1 MSIKVDALNVASH
14 IATQHAWNAA
24 SHDALQHGLL
34 TQTGIFQMQ
43 DGPFS
48 TSMAALWAPSGAL
61 FAQQESGRLMWLV
74 IAALVIVAFV
84 LVLFAVFASYFGL
97 WIQSA
102 LTGAKVSFFDLL
114 GMTFRKVNTRR
125 IVRAKIME
133 VQSGLSDPDLTTR
146 ALEAH
151 ALAGGNVQQVI
162 RALIAAKKAKT
173 ISLTFKEATAIDLAG
188 RDVLESV
195 QTSVYPKV
203 IDCPPRG
210 SAKASLD
217 AVAKDGIQLKVK
229 ARVTVRANLQQLI
242 GGATEE
248 TIIARVGEGIVSAI
262 GSAVNHKAVLEN
274 PDVISKAVLAK
285 RLDSQTAFEIVSID
299 IADIDVGA
307 NIGARLQADQ
317 AEADTQVAR
326 ARAEN
331 KRASAVAAE
340 KEMEARVEESRAQLV
355 LAQAAVPEAMAD
367 AFRSGKLGILDYFK
381 LQNVSADTD
390 MRKALAVTTKES
402 TDAYSDSNP
411 TR

>member
-1 MSIKVDALNVASH
+1 MFETALLAQEKLDNTTMAGLVVA
-14 IATQHAWNAA
+14 
-24 SHDALQHGLL
+24 
-34 TQTGIFQMQ
+34 
-43 DGPFS
+43 
-48 TSMAALWAPSGAL
+48 
-61 FAQQESGRLMWLV
+61 
-74 IAALVIVAFV
+74 VIVFGV
-84 LVLFAVFASYFGL
+84 LMIFLFIFTRYFGL
-97 WIQSA
+97 WIQSQ
-102 LTGAKVSFFDLL
+102 LTRADISFLNLL
-114 GMTFRKVNTRR
+114 GMTFRKVNTRA
-125 IVRAKIME
+125 IVRSKIMAT
-133 VQSGLSDPDLTTR
+133 QAGLVDPELTSE

-151 ALAGGNVQQVI
+151 YLAGGNVQQVI

-173 ISLTFKEATAIDLAG
+173 ISLTFREAAAIDLAG

-210 SAKASLD
+210 SAKPSLD

-262 GSAVNHKAVLEN
+262 GSAENHKAVLEN

-326 ARAEN
+326 ARAEG
-331 KRASAVAAE
+331 KRATAVA
-340 KEMEARVEESRAQLV
+340 EEQENQAKIQESKASVV
-355 LAQAAVPEAMAD
+355 LAQAAVPKAMAE
-367 AFRSGKLGILDYFK
+367 AFQTGKLNILDYYK
-381 LQNVSADTD
+381 LQNVSADTE
-390 MRKALAVTTKES
+390 MRKSLAVSAHETTE
-402 TDAYSDSNP
+402 ALDSH
-411 TR
+411 